1 MKQLMRFKINGELVE
16 AAVLPNTTLLNFLRD
31 TLGITS
37 VKRGCDEGD
46 CGACTVL
53 VNGKGVASCS
63 TLAAQVQGKEIV
75 TVEGLSKGGELSP
88 YQQAF
93 VDEFAIQCGFCTPGM
108 VLSVVALLN
117 ENPDPTEAEIR
128 DYLRGNICR
137 CTGYTNIINAVRR
150 AQELL
155 KESGKKEH

>member
-1 MKQLMRFKINGELVE
+1 MKQYMQFTINGELVE

-31 TLGITS
+31 DLGITS

-53 VNGKGVASCS
+53 VDGKGVASCS
-63 TLAAQVQGKEIV
+63 TLAAQVQGKHIV
-75 TVEGLSKGGELSP
+75 TVEGLTKGGNLSP

-93 VDEFAIQCGFCTPGM
+93 IDEFAIQCGFCTPGM
-108 VLSVVALLN
+108 VLSVVALLD
-117 ENPDPTEAEIR
+117 ENPDPTEEEVR

-137 CTGYTNIINAVRR
+137 CTGYNTIINAVYK
-150 AQELL
+150 A
-155 KESGKKEH
+155 KEYLEEQKKKEA